1 MRLGGRGGSEPALKS
16 VGASTAREGH
26 AAVVGSNP
34 TNVYATYDP
43 GQGIHNPPPESCT
56 LHEVRHNHGEGR
68 NVMKDME
75 STESAVGADHGLAT
89 PHPPCNQ
96 S

>member
-1 MRLGGRGGSEPALKS
+1 MRLAGRGGSEPGLKW

-26 AAVVGSNP
+26 VVVVDSNP

-43 GQGIHNPPPESCT
+43 GQGTHNPQPESYT
-56 LHEVRHNHGEGR
+56 LHGARHNHGEGR

-75 STESAVGADHGLAT
+75 NIESAVGADHGLAT
-89 PHPPCNQ
+89 PHPPCN
-96 S
+96 